1 MTKQSQIRI
10 SPLIFSLNNNKKKLE
25 QDSMSLCKFQTQK
38 DFYLR
43 KCVRELE

>member
-10 SPLIFSLNNNKKKLE
+10 SPLIFSFNKKKKLE

-43 KCVRELE
+43 KCVRKLV